1 MIISVDHGN
10 KQIKLP
16 GKRSFTSGLRE
27 SDSRPPFGEDFL
39 KYQGRYYMLSSQRI
53 PYLRDKASDS
63 RFYILTLFAICTQI
77 EESGMYTD
85 DLMHV
90 KLLVGLP
97 PAHYGSQYERFQEY
111 FTSGVIEEIEF
122 RNKKFTI
129 CIDEVSAYPQ
139 AYAAAITVYK
149 QISSYLKVVVLD
161 IGGFTV
167 DYLII
172 KNGDA
177 DLSAC
182 DSLENGVIMLYNQVI
197 ARVNS
202 ASDLLLDETDI
213 DAILKGEANHFS
225 EDVKDIVNSTAQV
238 FLSDIIGK
246 LRERAID
253 LRSSKAVFVG
263 GGSILLRKQ
272 IETSDKIASPIF
284 VDNISANAQGYEILY
299 KAMTKEQA

>member
-16 GKRSFTSGLRE
+16 GRRSFTSGLRE

-39 KYQGRYYMLSSQRI
+39 KYRGRYYMLSNQRI
-53 PYLRDKASDS
+53 PYLRDKTSDN
-63 RFYILTLFAICTQI
+63 RFYILTLFAICIQI
-77 EESGMYTD
+77 EDSGLYTD
-85 DLMHV
+85 DLTHI

-97 PAHYGSQYERFQEY
+97 PAHYGTQYERFQEY
-111 FTSGVIEEIEF
+111 FTSDKIEEIEF

-139 AYAAAITVYK
+139 AYAAAITVYN
-149 QISSYLKVVVLD
+149 QIRAYLKVVVID

-213 DAILKGEANHFS
+213 DAILKGEADHFS
-225 EDVKDIVNSTAQV
+225 EDVKDVVTSAAQV

-263 GGSILLRKQ
+263 GGSILLRKL
-272 IETSDKIASPIF
+272 IETSDKITSLCGSHILLFF
-284 VDNISANAQGYEILY
+284 VV
-299 KAMTKEQA
+299 